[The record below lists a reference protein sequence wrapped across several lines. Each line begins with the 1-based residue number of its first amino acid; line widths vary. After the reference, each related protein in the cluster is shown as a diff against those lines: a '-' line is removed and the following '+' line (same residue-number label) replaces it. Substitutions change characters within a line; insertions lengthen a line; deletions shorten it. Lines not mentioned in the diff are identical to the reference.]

1 MSDNTSLSPDSP
13 ELPHGGAAPEPSCQP
28 HASPPP
34 APAPVQ
40 PAPDGQTEP
49 NASTGGGWRRYL
61 PLRDGNFTAT
71 AIIAPVVVSVT
82 GLGIAGGFS
91 WISDQFKEDKPPLY
105 VSGSRSP
112 RVAVSTKP
120 GVQPSGSVSS
130 SAPVSPSPVP
140 GAPSSSATGRRADQ
154 SEAEAQGIQY
164 LRNGYLCPW
173 EAWVVNKPPNDFS
186 NIPVLEDG
194 SPDPELINDDTA
206 GDPASTHLSIDV
218 QPVDNRPLQVKELR
232 IKILER
238 KPAPTADEATLVGL
252 QNGQCGGGPVE
263 LRAYADLDGGADFAT
278 VSFEGEEALPQELI
292 GGRTLNIDLTVETRT
307 CDCVWIPEIVW
318 SKDGEVKTTDFRIDG
333 KNFHTIAT
341 IGLERRAWQQ
351 DLNTLE
357 WSETVFDESILD

>member
-1 MSDNTSLSPDSP
+1 M
-13 ELPHGGAAPEPSCQP
+13 
-28 HASPPP
+28 
-34 APAPVQ
+34 
-40 PAPDGQTEP
+40 
-49 NASTGGGWRRYL
+49 
-61 PLRDGNFTAT
+61 RDGNFTAT
-71 AIIAPVVVSVT
+71 AIIAPVVVSVI

-91 WISDQFKEDKPPLY
+91 WISDQFKEEKPPLY

-112 RVAVSTKP
+112 RFAVSTKP
-120 GVQPSGSVSS
+120 GVQPSTSISS
-130 SAPVSPSPVP
+130 PAPVSPPP
-140 GAPSSSATGRRADQ
+140 AHGIPSSSVTGRQADQ
-154 SEAEAQGIQY
+154 SEAEAQGIQS

-173 EAWVVNKPPNDFS
+173 EAWVVNKPPSEFS
-186 NIPVLEDG
+186 NIPVLKDG
-194 SPDPELINDDTA
+194 NPDPEIINDDTA
-206 GDPASTHLSIDV
+206 GDPTSTHLSIDI
-218 QPVDNRPLQVKELR
+218 QPVDNRPLQVKELK

-278 VSFEGEEALPQELI
+278 VRFKGKEALPQELV

-318 SKDGEVKTTDFRIDG
+318 SKDGEVKTTEFRVNG
-333 KNFHTIAT
+333 KNFRTIAS